1 MKYIKYCPI
10 CSSESFECH
19 IKSKDFSVSK
29 EDFSIVKCSKCNFKF
44 TNPRPSDKE
53 LGKYYISDHYISHNN
68 SRNNLFEKAYQIV
81 RKISIRMKYSLV
93 SEFFNRGRVLD
104 IGCGT
109 GDFLQKC
116 NEKKWKTKGIE
127 PSEIAR
133 VQAIKNYNLDVD
145 EDTDLKKIIAYSRI
159 ITLWH
164 VLENV
169 TELNMTVSDIKRLLS
184 KDGKALIAVPNLE
197 SFDSSYYKKYC
208 GYDLP
213 IHLYHFSKDSII
225 KLFENHGFSLI
236 KTKGMKFDSY
246 YVSMLSE
253 EHKTGNKNYFKS
265 LIIGTISNLF
275 GIFTKRG
282 FSSTIYVFEKK
293 K

>member
-19 IKSKDFSVSK
+19 MKSKDFSVSK
-29 EDFSIVKCSKCNFKF
+29 EDFSIVKCLKCNFKF

-68 SRNNLFEKAYQIV
+68 SRNNLFEKAYQLV
-81 RKISIRMKYSLV
+81 RKISIRMKYNLV

-145 EDTDLKKIIAYSRI
+145 EDTDLKKLKENL
-159 ITLWH
+159 TL
-164 VLENV
+164 
-169 TELNMTVSDIKRLLS
+169 
-184 KDGKALIAVPNLE
+184 
-197 SFDSSYYKKYC
+197 
-208 GYDLP
+208 
-213 IHLYHFSKDSII
+213 
-225 KLFENHGFSLI
+225 
-236 KTKGMKFDSY
+236 
-246 YVSMLSE
+246 
-253 EHKTGNKNYFKS
+253 
-265 LIIGTISNLF
+265 
-275 GIFTKRG
+275 
-282 FSSTIYVFEKK
+282 
-293 K
+293 